1 MINIERYLDDTIIK
15 IYEGLYDQIKESDN
29 PESTLSDINT
39 KLNIIIDALGL
50 DQDSMIDDTTTKPTT
65 ASKNNTNTNNDKQI
79 EFKDKQ
85 VDNKDDND
93 DNDNEKTEN
102 VLVVEEAFDLK
113 KGNYKLNFSSRATD
127 HFWYPGKA
135 IYYFDTVDSIEN
147 FMKMNDIPFSYN
159 DLNMLNTIGSIDNIY
174 YSINRMF

>member
-15 IYEGLYDQIKESDN
+15 IYESLYDQIKESGN

-50 DQDSMIDDTTTKPTT
+50 DQNNIITNSINSKSFTDNSVDTSNDQ
-65 ASKNNTNTNNDKQI
+65 SKNKQA
-79 EFKDKQ
+79 
-85 VDNKDDND
+85 DNKDDND
-93 DNDNEKTEN
+93 DNDNEKTED

-135 IYYFDTVDSIEN
+135 IYYFDTVDSIED

-159 DLNMLNTIGSIDNIY
+159 DLNMLNTIGSIDNVY
-174 YSINRMF
+174 YSIDKMF

>member
-15 IYEGLYDQIKESDN
+15 IYESLYDQIKESDN

-50 DQDSMIDDTTTKPTT
+50 DQNNIITNSINSKSFTDNSVNTSNDQ
-65 ASKNNTNTNNDKQI
+65 SKNKQA
-79 EFKDKQ
+79 
-85 VDNKDDND
+85 DNKDDND
-93 DNDNEKTEN
+93 DNDNEKTED

-113 KGNYKLNFSSRATD
+113 KGNYKLNFSSRAAD

-135 IYYFDTVDSIEN
+135 IYYFDTVDSIED
-147 FMKMNDIPFSYN
+147 FMRMNDIPFSYN

-174 YSINRMF
+174 YSIDKMF